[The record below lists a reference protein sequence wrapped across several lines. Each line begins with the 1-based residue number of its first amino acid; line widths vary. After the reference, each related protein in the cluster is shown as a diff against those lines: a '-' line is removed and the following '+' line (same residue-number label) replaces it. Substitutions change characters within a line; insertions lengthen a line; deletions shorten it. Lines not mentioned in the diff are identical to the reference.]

1 MTITMEMEEKSTFME
16 PLFERAEAYGKS
28 SFELLKLN
36 ALQKSASIISLLAV
50 RIILVLFVGLVILN
64 LNIGVALWLGNVL
77 NNIYFGFFCVAAF
90 YLIIVGILC
99 VFLNKFIQKKV
110 NRSII
115 NQILTK

>member
-28 SFELLKLN
+28 SFELLKLK
-36 ALQKSASIISLLAV
+36 ALQKSASIISVLTV
-50 RIILVLFVGLVILN
+50 RIILVLFMVLVILN

-77 NNIYFGFFCVAAF
+77 NNMYFGFFCVAAF
-90 YLIIVGILC
+90 YLVIVGILC
-99 VFLNKFIQKKV
+99 VFLNKFIQKRI
-110 NRSII
+110 NQSII